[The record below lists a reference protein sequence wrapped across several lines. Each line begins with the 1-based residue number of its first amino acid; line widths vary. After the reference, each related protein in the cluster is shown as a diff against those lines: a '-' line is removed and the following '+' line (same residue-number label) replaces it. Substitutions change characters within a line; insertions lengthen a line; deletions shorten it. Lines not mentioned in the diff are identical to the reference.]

1 MSVDKPRPGGLNNN
15 YTDIS
20 NVNWNDHHNQ
30 VQEGKHI
37 PTDFADPKTEKV
49 KLLSSSIVIGQNE
62 SIVDHAKNYQDVVR
76 VDKTDLNQKQKHAED
91 MNLQMTSWNNMSS
104 SPTKKPSTVAG
115 GPRYMEAT
123 KSSSI

>member
-91 MNLQMTSWNNMSS
+91 MNL
-104 SPTKKPSTVAG
+104 
-115 GPRYMEAT
+115 
-123 KSSSI
+123 